1 MPDMVTTAH
10 LKVPAAPVQIG
21 SIPSFLATIP
31 HLLGFHP
38 ERSIVIV
45 GADVRGRVRITMRYD
60 LPKPARARSAGV
72 LARHALAII
81 SAQAIQY
88 TIVAGYGPKRLVDP
102 VIDALRREAPHRGIE
117 IREMVRAEGGRYWS
131 YVCQDPQCC
140 SPDGIP
146 YDASD
151 CPAAF
156 AAAEYGA
163 AQVLPSREALADTIA
178 AAGGEEGESMRKATR
193 AAENRAARLAIRVE
207 RDNPNRK
214 NARHAFTA
222 AGVKAAD
229 EAIELYRGGER
240 FPSHSDAA
248 WLAVML
254 HKLAVRDHAWAR
266 MDPTHLKDH
275 LRLWADLTATA
286 RPGHVAAP
294 ASLLAFVAWQA
305 GDGALANVALD
316 RALADNPR
324 YSMAGLLRSA
334 LDCGAPP
341 SVARLPLTPE
351 EVAAS
356 YAERDEDEHSDGDQG
371 ADADGDAEDEDRDE
385 DSDPADDHTSN
396 ASAADSPGNE
406 RRDGGLPADGEQAS

>member
-1 MPDMVTTAH
+1 MLQP
-10 LKVPAAPVQIG
+10 G
-21 SIPSFLATIP
+21 
-31 HLLGFHP
+31 
-38 ERSIVIV
+38 
-45 GADVRGRVRITMRYD
+45 
-60 LPKPARARSAGV
+60 
-72 LARHALAII
+72 RHALR
-81 SAQAIQY
+81 
-88 TIVAGYGPKRLVDP
+88 RLRLP
-102 VIDALRREAPHRGIE
+102 RS
-117 IREMVRAEGGRYWS
+117 VR
-131 YVCQDPQCC
+131 C
-140 SPDGIP
+140 
-146 YDASD
+146 
-151 CPAAF
+151 
-156 AAAEYGA
+156 AEYGA

-248 WLAVML
+248 WLALML
-254 HKLAVRDHAWAR
+254 HELRGPRSRLGAHGPDAPQGPSAAVD
-266 MDPTHLKDH
+266 
-275 LRLWADLTATA
+275 
-286 RPGHVAAP
+286 RPDRHWPGPGYVAAP

-316 RALADNPR
+316 RALADNPH
-324 YSMAGLLRSA
+324 YSMAGLLRPPSIA
-334 LDCGAPP
+334 GAPP
-341 SVARLPLTPE
+341 SMARLPLTPE

-385 DSDPADDHTSN
+385 DSDRPTTTRATPAPQTAPATSGGRRPPRRRRTGLLTRRHT
-396 ASAADSPGNE
+396 ARAGA
-406 RRDGGLPADGEQAS
+406 LPARAGPPSQDHDTERNTCDYEHRQRSS